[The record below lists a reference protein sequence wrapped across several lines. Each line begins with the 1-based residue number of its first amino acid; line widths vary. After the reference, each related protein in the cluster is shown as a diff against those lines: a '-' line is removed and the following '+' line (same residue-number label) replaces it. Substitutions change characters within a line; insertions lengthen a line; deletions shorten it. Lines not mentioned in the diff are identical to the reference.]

1 MRMLFN
7 ETIVLHIYLLDW
19 FILVELFVRV
29 AKDVEQDLVW
39 KNLNAIKWWEKI
51 QIQQVILYEF

>member
-39 KNLNAIKWWEKI
+39 KKFECHKMVGINPNTTGYFI
-51 QIQQVILYEF
+51 